1 VALLCLVEERAVAC
15 HNTCVAVVALERCV
29 LSDPYV
35 LSDLKRLG
43 MSFAG
48 PLHQLASSTIELAR
62 AKQCHAQQLPWSP
75 ASSTVDNEGLLN
87 TWVCVVTLHR
97 PRLGANAP
105 LHKP

>member
-1 VALLCLVEERAVAC
+1 MEERPVAC

-29 LSDPYV
+29 LRDPYV
-35 LSDLKRLG
+35 LSVLKRIG

-48 PLHQLASSTIELAR
+48 PLHQLAMLSSCLGP
-62 AKQCHAQQLPWSP
+62 LP
-75 ASSTVDNEGLLN
+75 AAHLTMK
-87 TWVCVVTLHR
+87 VCVMTLHR